1 MTASRSTL
9 LFLIATA
16 LAGLAV
22 GLLSLA
28 ETVRRTSP
36 VAVYTLTPLLSK
48 GVWRVQLELTGVPPG
63 RVALLPPEASPV
75 FASAADT
82 ARDAVALM
90 PFWWVQADERGT
102 AELLYEVRPEDGGSR
117 HALFFG
123 SRLFA
128 VPVLEAPR
136 DEALFL
142 TRGGARP
149 GRVSRIELHF
159 VMPAGWDAYTPWGE
173 TESRLTVPG
182 GGLAALREGILAI
195 GDFVPRRFREG
206 RTDILLATRGTDPAG
221 EDQIEDLVRDCLRA
235 HTASL
240 GPLPY
245 RRALIAVLHPFRGE
259 QANGRATANAVAL
272 QLSSEPNALAWRS
285 TWRVVAHELFHF
297 WNGGALAYPLPDDR
311 WFLEGAS
318 DYYGLRALAASGRL
332 SLGDFADELA
342 LAYDQ
347 LEGNRWADSSNVVV
361 SRAAGEDA
369 AATTAAYAKGALCAW
384 AVDLRLAPRG
394 GLESALRA
402 SARQGVTQPVE
413 THLRSWSGDLVG
425 GLLDSLSGPRFRTT
439 LANELRANGLR
450 FERVPAGRLTLG
462 LRSFLPGTTEI
473 LDLDPRGPAYRSGVR
488 AGDRV
493 VAVNGHSVRDLAALA
508 ERLADARGSLHLSLA
523 REGGVERV
531 RVVPAPAYRR
541 RVVPFVEPRLMAK
554 TEPAPGRLAE

>member
-1 MTASRSTL
+1 MAASRSTL
-9 LFLIATA
+9 LFLTSTA

-22 GLLSLA
+22 GLYGLA

-36 VAVYTLTPLLSK
+36 VAVYTLTPILSK

-63 RVALLPPEASPV
+63 RLALLPPDAEPV

-82 ARDAVALM
+82 ANHVAPM
-90 PFWWVQADERGT
+90 PFWWVQADGEGSVDF
-102 AELLYEVRPEDGGSR
+102 LYEVRPEDGSSR

-128 VPVLEAPR
+128 VPVLEGREDDPLSLA
-136 DEALFL
+136 
-142 TRGGARP
+142 RGGARP
-149 GRVSRIELHF
+149 GRISRIEVRF

-173 TESRLTVPG
+173 TEARIVVPG
-182 GGLAALREGILAI
+182 GGLAVLREGILAV

-206 RTDILLATRGTDPAG
+206 RTDFLLAVRGTDPAG
-221 EDQIEDLVRDCLRA
+221 EDQIEELVRDCLRA

-272 QLSSEPNALAWRS
+272 ELSSEPNALAWRS

-347 LEGNRWADSSNVVV
+347 LEGNRWADSSNVAV
-361 SRAAGEDA
+361 SRAAGDDA

-384 AVDLRLAPRG
+384 TVDLRLAPRG
-394 GLESALRA
+394 GLEGALRA
-402 SARQGVTQPVE
+402 STGASPARPIE
-413 THLRSWSGDLVG
+413 AHLRSWSGALLG
-425 GLLDSLSGPRFRTT
+425 GLLDSLSGPRFRGA

-488 AGDRV
+488 AGDRI
-493 VAVNGHSVRDLAALA
+493 VAVNGRPVRDLAALA
-508 ERLADARGSLHLSLA
+508 EHLADARGESLDLGLE
-523 REGGVERV
+523 RESGVERL
-531 RVVPAPAYRR
+531 RVAPAPAYRR